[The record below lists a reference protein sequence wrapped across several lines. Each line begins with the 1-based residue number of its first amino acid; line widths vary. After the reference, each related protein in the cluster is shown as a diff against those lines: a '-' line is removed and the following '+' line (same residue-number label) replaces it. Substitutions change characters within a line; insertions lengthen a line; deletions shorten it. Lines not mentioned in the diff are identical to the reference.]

1 MDDKWWNSDTYNKMF
16 IDKIISVLD
25 RLDMPVQ
32 SYFSSLE
39 HLLLQVKISNV
50 LGTLL
55 VGKSKSLLLLFLHLF
70 LDGLKLHLTI
80 LLLNLL
86 LHLRANNISL
96 VVIFK
101 SLNSFNLCL
110 ILHDFLF
117 SFFYIRFCLV
127 FQCKISSG

>member
-55 VGKSKSLLLLFLHLF
+55 VGKSKSLLLLFLNLF
-70 LDGLKLHLTI
+70 SNGLKLHLTI